1 MAMDAAATS
10 AVLVIGNEVLSGRTQ
25 DANLGFLAAR
35 LADLGI
41 PVVEARVVPDEEAVI
56 VEAVNALRARV
67 TYVFTT
73 GGIGPTHDDI
83 TAAAIAKAFGV
94 PVVRDPEAERR
105 LRVHYGNGFVN
116 AARLKMAEV
125 PEGAALIDNPVSTA
139 PGFRIGNV
147 FVLAGVPAIARAM
160 FDALAP
166 GLAGGPPV
174 VSRTVPCSIPEGEFA
189 AALTDVQSHYAG
201 VSIGSYPY
209 FRAGKVG
216 VSLVIR
222 GTDLQAVDR
231 AAAEVED
238 MVRSLGG
245 EPLV

>member
-1 MAMDAAATS
+1 MAMEAASTS

-41 PVVEARVVPDEEAVI
+41 PVIEARVVLDEEDRI
-56 VEAVNALRARV
+56 VEAVNALRARA

-83 TAAAIAKAFGV
+83 TAVAIAKAFGV

-105 LRVHYGNGFVN
+105 LRAHYGDGFVN
-116 AARLKMAEV
+116 AARLKMADV
-125 PEGAALIDNPVSTA
+125 PEGATLVDNPVSTA

-147 FVLAGVPAIARAM
+147 FVLAGVPAIAQAM

-166 GLAGGPPV
+166 GLTGGPPV
-174 VSRTVPCSIPEGEFA
+174 VSRTVSCRIPEGDFA
-189 AALTDVQSHYAG
+189 ADLTEVQARHAR
-201 VSIGSYPY
+201 VSIGSYPH
-209 FRAGKVG
+209 FRAGKIG
-216 VSLVIR
+216 VSLVVR
-222 GTDLQAVDR
+222 GVDPDAVDR
-231 AAAEVED
+231 AAEEVEA
-238 MVRSLGG
+238 MVRRLGG